1 MTTIT
6 PEFMTAVEHD
16 PEELF
21 KPAAHKYLREAM
33 NDFRLDIAKA
43 LAFAYSEAVARN
55 VEQEIRLDMMN
66 QALQIVEM
74 IGSFDTLLTLL
85 QEHEGNPFT
94 PDGIKTLK
102 IILCDIFQKIYERE
116 QSVRRLCRTVAEDII
131 EKCGSTIQ

>member
-1 MTTIT
+1 MTTFT
-6 PEFMTAVEHD
+6 PEFMAAVKHD

-33 NDFRLDIAKA
+33 NDFRLDIAKT
-43 LAFAYSEAVARN
+43 LAFSYSEAVAKH
-55 VEQEIRLDMMN
+55 VEKEIRFDMMN
-66 QALQIVEM
+66 QSLQIVEM

-94 PDGIKTLK
+94 PDALKALK

-116 QSVRRLCRTVAEDII
+116 QDVRRLCRTVAEDII